1 MDVRYAIYPPPR
13 REFPHLVVM
22 MVGAHTTLVGAVAT
36 KAEATTLYEAAILR
50 RERFD
55 ARESGGWRNRASQ
68 NRRPRFPKAALRRD
82 KLEALSPSHR

>member
-1 MDVRYAIYPPPR
+1 
-13 REFPHLVVM
+13 M

-55 ARESGGWRNRASQ
+55 AARKLAKPRKSKQAAPVSQ
-68 NRRPRFPKAALRRD
+68 GRSKTR
-82 KLEALSPSHR
+82 

>member
-55 ARESGGWRNRASQ
+55 AAR
-68 NRRPRFPKAALRRD
+68 KAAAGETAQVKTGGPGFPRPL
-82 KLEALSPSHR
+82 